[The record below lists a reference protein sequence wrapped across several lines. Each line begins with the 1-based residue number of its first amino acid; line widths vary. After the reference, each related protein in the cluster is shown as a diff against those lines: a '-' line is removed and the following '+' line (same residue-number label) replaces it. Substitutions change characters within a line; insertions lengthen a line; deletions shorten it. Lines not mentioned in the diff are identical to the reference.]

1 MVPASEAATLD
12 QVRREEGLTPEK
24 LAAYFAGF
32 EFKFHEE
39 VQNHEV
45 FWETRS
51 GDCDD
56 YATLA
61 AEVLARHGYT
71 PRLIAIRMK
80 GETHVVCY
88 IAETGSYL
96 DYNCR
101 NDAQKLV
108 PCSPHLTDI
117 ARKVAD
123 SFGRDWVATYEFT
136 YHEPEKLKRLVDHIV
151 TNRSATSIRK
161 AS

>member
-1 MVPASEAATLD
+1 MRLSLRFLICVQMLVLLFVALPGANAVTLD
-12 QVRREEGLTPEK
+12 QLQNEPGLTPEK
-24 LAAYFAGF
+24 LASHFAGF

-39 VQNHEV
+39 VQDHEV
-45 FWETRS
+45 FWETKS

-61 AEVLARHGYT
+61 AEILGRRGYT
-71 PRLIAIRMK
+71 PRLVAIRMK

-88 IAETGSYL
+88 IEETGSYL

-108 PCSPHLTDI
+108 QCSPKLTD
-117 ARKVAD
+117 
-123 SFGRDWVATYEFT
+123 
-136 YHEPEKLKRLVDHIV
+136 
-151 TNRSATSIRK
+151 
-161 AS
+161 